1 MGLSRDVWQNVQ
13 LAATEL
19 KKNGKFKLGGV
30 LNTKLK
36 KKPAKAAHKGG
47 VKKSLKKAAGARVAK
62 EEVRGDGQQA
72 PLLKMALAMKVM
84 KKPAGA
90 TGLTVSAA
98 FTKAVESTELKQHA
112 ANKQFWKE
120 YSVCANALHRANAV
134 LKKHAH
140 DEKHTSLM
148 QTAQV
153 LLSERPKMPA
163 N

>member
-1 MGLSRDVWQNVQ
+1 MLWYPFWP
-13 LAATEL
+13 
-19 KKNGKFKLGGV
+19 KFKLTHPIFSV
-30 LNTKLK
+30 VHPPKMA
-36 KKPAKAAHKGG
+36 PAMKAM
-47 VKKSLKKAAGARVAK
+47 KKAV
-62 EEVRGDGQQA
+62 
-72 PLLKMALAMKVM
+72 
-84 KKPAGA
+84 GA

-120 YSVCANALHRANAV
+120 YSACANALHRANAV